1 MGRAHEVRAA
11 SMAKTAAA
19 KAKLN
24 SKWSR
29 LIYMAAKGG
38 VPDPDLN
45 QTLKRTIERAK
56 REQVTADVIKRA
68 IDKAKGADQTS
79 YTELLLEG
87 FGPGQSQLV
96 IECLTDNHNRTQT
109 DVKVALQKCGGK
121 IASSGSVTYQFKH
134 LAVFVFKGLSE
145 EDAVMALLDADCDV
159 QNTFTEQDEETG
171 DELVTVEADYSEYY
185 KIRTALTDLKEDLE
199 FLVDKISWE
208 TENMV
213 DLEEGKETEQFER
226 LLTMLEDIDDVQD
239 VFHNVNYEVE
249 EE

>member
-19 KAKLN
+19 KSKLN
-24 SKWSR
+24 NKWSR
-29 LIYMAAKGG
+29 LIFMAAKSG
-38 VPDPDLN
+38 VPDPDMN
-45 QTLKRTIERAK
+45 QNLKNIIARAK

-87 FGPGQSQLV
+87 FGPGQSQLI

-121 IASSGSVTYQFKH
+121 IAMSGSVSYQFKH
-134 LAVFVFKGLSE
+134 ISVFSFKGLGE
-145 EDAVMALLDADCDV
+145 EDAVMALLDADCEPLD
-159 QNTFTEQDEETG
+159 TYTEQDEETG
-171 DELVTVEADYSEYY
+171 EDIVTIEAAFADYT
-185 KIRTALTDLKEDLE
+185 KVRDALVAIKEDLE
-199 FLVDKISWE
+199 FVVDKITWE
-208 TENMV
+208 STNMV
-213 DLEEGKETEQFER
+213 GFDTDKEKEQFER
-226 LLTMLEDIDDVQD
+226 LLGFLDENDDVQD
-239 VFHNVNYEVE
+239 VYYNVDYEVE